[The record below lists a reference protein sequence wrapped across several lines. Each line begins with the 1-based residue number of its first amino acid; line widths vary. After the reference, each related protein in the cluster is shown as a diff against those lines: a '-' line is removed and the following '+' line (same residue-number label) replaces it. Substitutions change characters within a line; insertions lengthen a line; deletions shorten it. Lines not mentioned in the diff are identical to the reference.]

1 MVFQLLVVQLIT
13 QFVTLVN
20 VVKIVGYLSHYL
32 QSTRQTSVVFH
43 LIHCDILGPSPT
55 PTASGFRY
63 YIIFVDDYSRY
74 TWLYP
79 MKAKSD
85 SVDCFK
91 HFKSMGETLFQ
102 GIIIA

>member
-63 YIIFVDDYSRY
+63 YIILYLLMIIVDILGYIR
-74 TWLYP
+74 
-79 MKAKSD
+79 
-85 SVDCFK
+85 
-91 HFKSMGETLFQ
+91 
-102 GIIIA
+102 

>member
-1 MVFQLLVVQLIT
+1 VIFWDLLPRQLLLV
-13 QFVTLVN
+13 FV
-20 VVKIVGYLSHYL
+20 I
-32 QSTRQTSVVFH
+32 
-43 LIHCDILGPSPT
+43 IL
-55 PTASGFRY
+55 Y